1 MRYFTRLLDKMW
13 QIDKKVMFVI
23 VRNKC
28 DRDGATHY
36 ARVRWL

>member
-1 MRYFTRLLDKMW
+1 MRYFTRLLDEMW

-23 VRNKC
+23 VCNKC
-28 DRDGATHY
+28 DGDRVTHY